1 MSKGLVHTPCK
12 LLLFDDKSCVLSEVS
27 SFEVADCQKIQA
39 VVCNGVVF
47 ALNEFACRLLTELSL
62 DETKL
67 KAVSPDDI
75 VQVKKAK
82 DSGLLKKTVEML
94 RPHCNVDDGELSFP
108 LLLWNE

>member
-12 LLLFDDKSCVLSEVS
+12 LLLFNDKSCVLSEVS

-62 DETKL
+62 DEVKL
-67 KAVSPDDI
+67 KAITPKEI
-75 VQVKKAK
+75 TRAEKAK

-94 RPHCNVDDGELSFP
+94 RPHCKVDDSEVSLP
-108 LLLWNE
+108 ILLWNE